1 MSQKK
6 YIFDK
11 IEYRAVIKYL
21 FLKDKSSKETYDDMI
36 ETLNEACPSYST
48 IKSWTS
54 NFKRGQFDLKD
65 DAKSGRPI
73 SVTTPDK
80 MDAIHDMI
88 ILDRRIS
95 AKKIAETL

>member
-6 YIFDK
+6 YIFEK

-21 FLKDKSSKETYDDMI
+21 FLKGNSSKEIYDDMKK
-36 ETLNEACPSYST
+36 LCPSYST

-65 DAKSGRPI
+65 AAKSVFGQILQFDRPQLVLNYVNKFK
-73 SVTTPDK
+73 S
-80 MDAIHDMI
+80 
-88 ILDRRIS
+88 
-95 AKKIAETL
+95 